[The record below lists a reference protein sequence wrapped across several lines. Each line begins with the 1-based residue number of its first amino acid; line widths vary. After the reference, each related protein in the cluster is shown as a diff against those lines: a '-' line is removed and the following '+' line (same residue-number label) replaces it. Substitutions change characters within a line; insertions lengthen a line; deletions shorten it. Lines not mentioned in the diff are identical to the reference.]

1 MAQEIDP
8 KEIMDFLK
16 ARMSARLK
24 MWVNICAHC
33 GLCSDTCHYYLSSG
47 RDPKMT
53 PAHKVRFFKEISR
66 KKGKVDRDYL
76 QKVYDTV
83 YHECNMCRR
92 CTLYCPFGIDIASLI
107 ALLRALLLTQGM
119 APEGLLK
126 TVENYRASGN
136 QMSITKEDWVETLE
150 WCEEE
155 TSDELPGL
163 KIPIDKK
170 GARIMYTVNA
180 REPMFYPQ
188 DIMEVAR
195 IFHVAGEDWTLPSE
209 DGWDDT
215 NLAMFCG
222 DQKTAGMIAE
232 NTFKRAREL
241 GVQKVAVTECGHAY
255 RGLRFEAPG
264 WIGYTPEQEVIHSVE
279 LFHDYIRDGRIKLKA
294 KIKEP
299 TTLQDPCNV
308 VRNGG
313 LAYKNRRLAEYLSE
327 DFRPMKYQGN
337 YNYCCGGGGGAM
349 PMGGEMK
356 KHRLKSGR
364 IKAEQIRE
372 TGAKIVF
379 VPCHNC
385 IDQIRDLSNEYNL
398 GIKAI
403 HFKEA
408 ISELMLIPDQ
418 MLPNED
424 EE

>member
-1 MAQEIDP
+1 MNDTIDH
-8 KEIMDFLK
+8 KKIMDFLK
-16 ARMSARLK
+16 PRLGARFK
-24 MWVNICAHC
+24 MWMKICAHC
-33 GLCSDTCHYYLSSG
+33 GLCSDSCHFYLAHDK
-47 RDPKMT
+47 DPKMI
-53 PAHKVRFFKEISR
+53 PSYKIRFLKEILK
-66 KKGKVDRDYL
+66 KKGKVDREYL

-83 YHECNMCRR
+83 YHECNGCRR
-92 CTLYCPFGIDIASLI
+92 CSQFCPFGIDISQMI
-107 ALLRALLLTQGM
+107 ALLRSLLFSLGI

-126 TVENYRASGN
+126 TIENYQSSGN
-136 QMSITKEDWVETLE
+136 QMAVTNEDWVETLE

-155 TSDELPGL
+155 TAEELVGL
-163 KIPIDKK
+163 TIPIDKK
-170 GARIMYTVNA
+170 GAKYMYTVNA

-188 DIMEVAR
+188 DIMEVAK
-195 IFHVAGEDWTLPSE
+195 IFHVAGEDWTLPSTS
-209 DGWDDT
+209 GWDDT

-222 DQKTAGMIAE
+222 DAQTSRLIVE
-232 NTFKRAREL
+232 NTFKRADEL
-241 GVQKVAVTECGHAY
+241 GVAKVAVTECGHAY
-255 RGLRFEAPG
+255 RSLRFEAPS
-264 WIGYTPEQEVIHSVE
+264 WLGYTPKQEVVHSVE
-279 LFHDYIRDGRIKLKA
+279 LFHDYIRDGRIKLRE

-313 LAYKNRRLAEYLSE
+313 LAEKNRKLAEYLSE

-337 YNYCCGGGGGAM
+337 YNYCCCGGGGAM

-356 KHRLKSGR
+356 KDRLKGGK

-408 ISELMLIPDQ
+408 ISELMEIPEG
-418 MLPNED
+418 MMPK
-424 EE
+424 EEEE